1 MKILIIGSGAREHAL
16 AKAIGRSPRLSDLY
30 YAGTHLNPGIAAL
43 ATAGTLEENVLAF
56 AQAKAIGLVIIGPE
70 KPLASGLADALQHQG
85 IAVVGPTQKLA
96 QIETSKG
103 FTRDLMKK
111 YGISGLPHYQR
122 FSTFN
127 HYAEGFLHDLKDD
140 YVLKADGLMA
150 GKGVSVAGEHIFSL
164 AEAKRFCQTLNSP
177 FVIEEKLTGAEFS
190 LLSFSDGKTLA
201 HMPPVQDHKR
211 LLVGDKGPNTG
222 GMGSVTLANH
232 LLPFLTAEDVRIAQK
247 INENVIAAL
256 QAECAGPYQGVIYG
270 GFMKT
275 STGIKVIEYNARF
288 GDPEAINLLGLLTT
302 DFVTLCE
309 AITSAKLHT
318 LSLTF
323 ARQASVCQYL
333 VPHGYPDK
341 PHFNDLYSQQL
352 GFRQGAAKMSNRSVY
367 GIHEDCELSGNAAEN
382 SSAKSILDLQQ
393 VYDQD
398 ALHYASVV
406 KEKEH
411 GHYRMLGS
419 RALAV
424 LGTADTLSQAKEKV
438 ATVIA
443 GIQGNYYYRYDI
455 GQEKKNV

>member
-1 MKILIIGSGAREHAL
+1 MKILLVGSGAREHAL
-16 AKAIGRSPRLSDLY
+16 AKAIVRSPQLSELY

-43 ATAGTLEENVLAF
+43 ATAVTLEENILAF
-56 AQAKAIGLVIIGPE
+56 AQANAIDLAIIGPE
-70 KPLASGLADALQHQG
+70 KPLASGLVDTLQHSG
-85 IAVVGPTQKLA
+85 IVVVGPTQKLA

-111 YGISGLPHYQR
+111 YQITGLPHYQR

-127 HYAEGFLHDLKDD
+127 KHAEDFLRHLNDN

-150 GKGVSVAGEHIFSL
+150 GKGVSVAGEHVFSL
-164 AEAKRFCQTLNSP
+164 AEAKHFCQTLNGP

-190 LLSFSDGKTLA
+190 LLSFSDGQTLA

-222 GMGSVTLANH
+222 GMGSYTSANH
-232 LLPFLTAEDVRIAQK
+232 LLPFLTTADVLAAQK

-256 QAECAGPYQGVIYG
+256 QAECAAPYQGVIYG

-302 DFVTLCE
+302 DFITLCK
-309 AITSAKLHT
+309 AVTSAKLHT

-323 ARQASVCQYL
+323 AQQASVCQYL
-333 VPHGYPDK
+333 VPQGYPDK
-341 PHFNDLYSQQL
+341 PYLNDLYSQQL
-352 GFRQGAAKMSNRSVY
+352 GFRQGAARMSNRSVY
-367 GIHEDCELSGNAAEN
+367 GIHEDCEANGNTAEN
-382 SSAKSILDLQQ
+382 SSAQSILNVQH

-398 ALHYASVV
+398 ALYYASVI
-406 KEKEH
+406 KEH
-411 GHYRMLGS
+411 EHYRMLGS
-419 RALAV
+419 RALAI
-424 LGTADTLSQAKEKV
+424 LGIADTLSQAKEKV
-438 ATVIA
+438 ATIIA
-443 GIQGNYYYRYDI
+443 GIQGNYYHRPDI
-455 GQEKKNV
+455 GKEKNNV